1 MTDDS
6 PSTIGNGLE
15 VAPTGDVNWGRA
27 FSTPAG
33 LMLGLDT
40 VGRKLNDCHMVCR
53 PVAPALAGVS
63 GGVHPGAVTV
73 LADQCMGSAA
83 SGERPRALV
92 TLDMRIDW
100 FTDPA
105 PGSEVH
111 CSATA
116 AARTG
121 RSVFVTSE
129 FRDSAETLLG
139 TGSAQF
145 MVGVAAGGFTD
156 IYSRGAS
163 LQKHRAGLSFAGV
176 NSFESYLDI
185 QEEGPHLVIGPSD
198 RFIGSPF
205 LPALH
210 GGVTAAA
217 LREAMWLRA
226 QSWRPAPSFHML
238 GWTTQYLLAGQA
250 LKPLRIATEW
260 IRQGK
265 NIALLRASALQEGLK
280 GPVAIAHCS
289 FVALES
295 D

>member
-1 MTDDS
+1 MTDES
-6 PSTIGNGLE
+6 LSTDGKAPE
-15 VAPTGDVNWGRA
+15 VAPTRDVNWARA

-33 LMLGLDT
+33 LILGLDM
-40 VGRKLNDCHMVCR
+40 VGRTLNGCHMVCR

-63 GGVHPGAVTV
+63 GSVHPGAVTV
-73 LADQCMGSAA
+73 MADQCMGSAA
-83 SGERPRALV
+83 SGDRPRALV

-111 CSATA
+111 CRATA
-116 AARTG
+116 AASTG

-139 TGSAQF
+139 TGAAQF

-156 IYSRGAS
+156 IYERGAS
-163 LQKHRAGLSFAGV
+163 LQKHRAGLSFTGV
-176 NSFESYLDI
+176 DSFESYLDI
-185 QEEGPHLVIGPSD
+185 QEEGPELILWPSD

-226 QSWRPAPSFHML
+226 RSWQPAPNFHMI

-250 LKPLRIATEW
+250 LKPLRVVTDW
-260 IRQGK
+260 IRQGR
-265 NIALLRASALQEGLK
+265 NIALLRASALQEGKK
-280 GPVAIAHCS
+280 GPVAIAQAS

-295 D
+295 E